1 MTKEATLTIEK
12 APVDIDGK
20 LEQRQQLAAD
30 LEKRLNDFRAE
41 LETKTYLVEGQIVTA
56 KALHKFI
63 TEDAKW
69 NFSESMGIIETR
81 RQLDTIIKDLETG
94 KRKEIM
100 LSTLALEAIYYFLS
114 KETGVGLESAIY
126 YFNTILKPVTDALS
140 RAKQDKEKKD
150 QLERDLGQVQNAIDQ
165 GAVSEYE
172 DQLIAEIALENEA
185 K

>member
-20 LEQRQQLAAD
+20 LEQRKTLAAN
-30 LEKRLNDFRAE
+30 LEKKLNDFRAE
-41 LETKTYLVEGQIVTA
+41 LETKSYLVEGQLVTA

-81 RQLDTIIKDLETG
+81 KQLDEIIKDLETG

-114 KETGVGLESAIY
+114 KETGVGLSSALY

-172 DQLIAEIALENEA
+172 DQLIAEIAAETEA
-185 K
+185 Q